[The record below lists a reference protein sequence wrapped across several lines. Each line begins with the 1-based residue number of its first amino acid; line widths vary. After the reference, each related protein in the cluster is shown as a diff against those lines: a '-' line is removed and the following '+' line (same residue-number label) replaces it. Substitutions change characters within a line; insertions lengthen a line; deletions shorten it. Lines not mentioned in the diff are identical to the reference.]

1 MAKENKKLTE
11 KQEAF
16 VIFLVSG
23 YSKHDAYIKAY
34 PKAKNWDR
42 KIVDIETH
50 KMLNKPHIKARYE
63 ELYADYIEHVK
74 KQAYYDRDQLLNDFI
89 YLKDESKKSIELNGV
104 RQANSNAY
112 INALKNIGEILSLY
126 PDKRLDINANV
137 SSDFEINIINGDN
150 DDETDDKHK

>member
-1 MAKENKKLTE
+1 MAKGDKKLTD

-23 YSKHDAYIKAY
+23 YSKYDAYVKAY
-34 PKAKNWDR
+34 PKAKDWSRNS
-42 KIVDIETH
+42 VEVETH

-63 ELYADYIEHVK
+63 ELYADYTEHVK
-74 KQAYYDRDQLLNDFI
+74 QQAYYDRDQLLNDFI
-89 YLKDESKKSIELNGV
+89 FLKDESKKSIELSGV

-126 PDKRLDINANV
+126 PDKKLDINANV
-137 SSDFEINIINGDN
+137 SSDFEINILNGND
-150 DDETDDKHK
+150 DDETNDKHK